1 MRRTGRL
8 TAIALG
14 AVAAMTLVACGGP
27 DTGSSGSGGSAG
39 AGAGGQAADANGV
52 HNPSDAKGGTLR
64 IAHSGD
70 WDSLDGADT
79 YYAYSWNFA
88 RLYGRS
94 LTTFKSAPGAE
105 GATLVPDLAEN
116 LGTPNADATQW
127 TYTLRQGVKFE
138 DGTPVT
144 SKDVKYA
151 VERSLDKTTF
161 PNGPTYFND
170 FLDLQ
175 GYTSPYQDPS
185 PDKLGLKA
193 IDTPDDRT
201 IVFKLAK
208 PFSGFDYFAQVPST
222 IPVPQAKD
230 TGSQYRQHVVST
242 GPYMFENNEL
252 GKSFTLVRNPNWD
265 PVTDPNRTALPDRIE
280 VALNTNADDID
291 NRLVAGDLDLAIE
304 GTGLGSAKQGQV
316 LADQA
321 QKANTDNAV
330 VARLW
335 YTAINGEVAPLN
347 DIHCRKA
354 VLYATDRTGYQRSY
368 GGGTGGEIATNLMP
382 PVITGAEQFD
392 LYPSAGNTGDL
403 DKARDEL
410 NQCGQPNGFTTG
422 ISYRSE
428 RPREKATAEALQ
440 QSLTRVGINLEI
452 KPYPQGD
459 YFKLYAGKP
468 DFAKSNNLGLMV
480 TGWAADWPD
489 GFGFLSQIVDSR
501 TIREGGGSTNLSVRD
516 PAVDAMIDQALTTT
530 DTAARNKMWATIDRK
545 VMEDGYALPGVWA
558 KGLLYRPPNLTN
570 VFITNGYQ
578 MYDYLAL
585 GTTRK

>member
-1 MRRTGRL
+1 
-8 TAIALG
+8 
-14 AVAAMTLVACGGP
+14 
-27 DTGSSGSGGSAG
+27 
-39 AGAGGQAADANGV
+39 
-52 HNPSDAKGGTLR
+52 
-64 IAHSGD
+64 
-70 WDSLDGADT
+70 
-79 YYAYSWNFA
+79 
-88 RLYGRS
+88 
-94 LTTFKSAPGAE
+94 
-105 GATLVPDLAEN
+105 
-116 LGTPNADATQW
+116 
-127 TYTLRQGVKFE
+127 
-138 DGTPVT
+138 
-144 SKDVKYA
+144 
-151 VERSLDKTTF
+151 
-161 PNGPTYFND
+161 
-170 FLDLQ
+170 
-175 GYTSPYQDPS
+175 
-185 PDKLGLKA
+185 
-193 IDTPDDRT
+193 
-201 IVFKLAK
+201 
-208 PFSGFDYFAQVPST
+208 
-222 IPVPQAKD
+222 
-230 TGSQYRQHVVST
+230 
-242 GPYMFENNEL
+242 
-252 GKSFTLVRNPNWD
+252 
-265 PVTDPNRTALPDRIE
+265 
-280 VALNTNADDID
+280 
-291 NRLVAGDLDLAIE
+291 
-304 GTGLGSAKQGQV
+304 
-316 LADQA
+316 
-321 QKANTDNAV
+321 
-330 VARLW
+330 
-335 YTAINGEVAPLN
+335 
-347 DIHCRKA
+347 

-382 PVITGAEQFD
+382 PVIVGAEQFD
-392 LYPSAGNTGDL
+392 LYPSPGNTGDL

-468 DFAKSNNLGLMV
+468 DFANANNLGLMV

-530 DTAARNKMWATIDRK
+530 DTAARNKMWAAIDRK